1 MTPATQREIWGTDTL
16 LRPRV
21 YEVTDEAVTW
31 SEVEPVAPTLELDTL
46 LDDFC
51 DLANAHPEEMAAFM
65 VRYAVPELYGSELT
79 DDSSVRSR
87 RPGRVAV
94 RSVRR
99 FARGVAASR
108 RVAADLVV
116 RRPGDLADWRDMQEV
131 GRFVWGPAR
140 DDLDDWKL
148 GRERFAQWMTKF
160 LDDAGMTV
168 RAEWRAT
175 RGLALEPS
183 PTSLLGV
190 VALLLSREV
199 GAEAPTPAT
208 RAAAASTVLG
218 RPAPASASTA
228 TGRSASAS
236 SSAEPGGVARAT
248 PLHEGG

>member
-1 MTPATQREIWGTDTL
+1 
-16 LRPRV
+16 
-21 YEVTDEAVTW
+21 
-31 SEVEPVAPTLELDTL
+31 
-46 LDDFC
+46 
-51 DLANAHPEEMAAFM
+51 MAAFI

-199 GAEAPTPAT
+199 GAEGAYSCDSCGSSVYRSRPPRAGQARLLQPAGVQA
-208 RAAAASTVLG
+208 RAAA
-218 RPAPASASTA
+218 P
-228 TGRSASAS
+228 
-236 SSAEPGGVARAT
+236 EPGGVARAT
-248 PLHEGG
+248 PLHGGGG